1 MCGEFEEDDLLD
13 EKLFERFIK
22 LANQFD
28 VFPEQQKKKSPLDLG
43 KTEDRRQ
50 YMEDLFKAAL
60 VRSVNDAKHI
70 PDAGDHMDAVAIQA
84 IVFGRLAGFLAAQ
97 LPPESN
103 IMKAAMESYLEG
115 YSEAQSKNA
124 VLDTDDHHHHHGNHG
139 HHHHHSHGR

>member
-13 EKLFERFIK
+13 EQLFDRFVA
-22 LANQFD
+22 LAAQFD
-28 VFPEQQKKKSPLDLG
+28 VAPEKQKMQSPLDLG
-43 KTEDRRQ
+43 ETKDRRT
-50 YMEDLFKAAL
+50 YMDELFKAGL

-115 YSEAQSKNA
+115 YSEAQDKNA
-124 VLDTDDHHHHHGNHG
+124 VLDADDHHHHHGNHG
-139 HHHHHSHGR
+139 HHHGHSH